1 MQIHHVDDDPSAS
14 SMGNLAGLCLDC
26 HTATQ
31 IIGGFHR
38 KLDSEQLSCTATIGS
53 PMSDVN
59 EPRRGSSWRT
69 SCLDPIPRLSSPPGI
84 ADIYREANAY
94 EVLAMHY
101 AVWGNEELRDKYID
115 LAINAG
121 MDDES
126 IIYYRSCQGRT
137 DLISPQVITRQGR
150 YAFHRTLQT
159 GGTRGS
165 QSYGR
170 VHAEQKRRAD
180 A

>member
-1 MQIHHVDDDPSAS
+1 MADELLGSDTEIK
-14 SMGNLAGLCLDC
+14 LA
-26 HTATQ
+26 T
-31 IIGGFHR
+31 
-38 KLDSEQLSCTATIGS
+38 
-53 PMSDVN
+53 
-59 EPRRGSSWRT
+59 
-69 SCLDPIPRLSSPPGI
+69 GI

-180 A
+180 AKKTARLTPTFGSTPALCA